1 MKSQTS
7 RLLNVSYIR
16 ATAMLLIVLYHS
28 FCYTAGVWH
37 FNDSVN
43 ADYGLW
49 FPMSVYTGLGLFVFI
64 SGYLYGYMVLV
75 KGKYTKLWPFVLN
88 KVKRLIVPYLIWN
101 VLIVLLLP
109 FNPSVKEFVIVVLKK
124 GYIHLWFLLML
135 FKIFMVVLVLKPL
148 WMRSRL
154 WHDVCIIIV
163 LLLINATH
171 LPMTGSL
178 SDLAIFYSGIVVTK
192 HREHLPD
199 NVNVWFFLLASA
211 LYVVSFVIGIPT
223 LKQIALLLFAYSLL
237 KYLDSVFES
246 RSFEKMNDIVGFFD
260 KHSMGVYIV
269 HHIVIFQ
276 LLFYYAPS
284 HSYLN
289 AYPVS
294 GPLILFVGVTAVS
307 LMLSWIIE
315 KIHLSKILFG

>member
-1 MKSQTS
+1 MQKIYSI
-7 RLLNVSYIR
+7 SYIR
-16 ATAMLLIVLYHS
+16 VVAMLLIVLFHS
-28 FCYTAGVWH
+28 FCYTAGSW
-37 FNDSVN
+37 FFTDSVN

-148 WMRSRL
+148 WMRTRL

-171 LPMTGSL
+171 LPLTGSL

-192 HREHLPD
+192 HREHFPD
-199 NVNVWFFLLASA
+199 NVNVWIFLAVSA

-269 HHIVIFQ
+269 HHIIIFQ
-276 LLFYYAPS
+276 ILMYLPWA
-284 HSYLN
+284 HTYLN
-289 AYPVS
+289 LHPII
-294 GPLILFVGVTAVS
+294 GPMIFFVLVLTMS
-307 LMLSWIIE
+307 LMLCWLID
-315 KIHLSKILFG
+315 KIRLSRVLFG

>member
-1 MKSQTS
+1 MQKIYSI
-7 RLLNVSYIR
+7 SYIR
-16 ATAMLLIVLYHS
+16 AMAMLLIVLYHS

-37 FNDSVN
+37 FDDSVN

-64 SGYLYGYMVLV
+64 SGYLYGYMLLNR
-75 KGKYTKLWPFVLN
+75 GKYSEAMPFFWN
-88 KVKRLIVPYLIWN
+88 KCKRLLVPYLIWN
-101 VLIVLLLP
+101 ILIVLLLP

-148 WMRSRL
+148 WLRTRL

-171 LPMTGSL
+171 LPLTGSL

-192 HREHLPD
+192 HREHLPE
-199 NVNVWFFLLASA
+199 NVNVWIFLAVSA
-211 LYVVSFVIGIPT
+211 LYVASFVIGIPM
-223 LKQIALLLFAYSLL
+223 LKQIALLLFAFSLL
-237 KYLDSVFES
+237 KYLESVFENQ
-246 RSFEKMNDIVGFFD
+246 SFEKMNGIVGFFD
-260 KHSMGVYIV
+260 KHSMGVYII

-276 LLFYYAPS
+276 LLFYDAPS

-289 AYPVS
+289 ANPIS
-294 GPLILFVGVTAVS
+294 GPLILFVGVMAVS

-315 KIHLSKILFG
+315 KIHLSKILF